1 MGPKK
6 FCLGIKGQLV
16 QNQDTESQWN
26 ALRESNKISAM
37 CVSLQRDTWRMYQ
50 SGLTDPGQMVVTV
63 DLH

>member
-26 ALRESNKISAM
+26 ALRESNKMS
-37 CVSLQRDTWRMYQ
+37 VSLQRDTWRMYQ
-50 SGLTDPGQMVVTV
+50 SELTDPGQMVVTV